1 MGPPPGSLPHWT
13 HSFLPGRVGEVEVY
27 SRMVW
32 TLAVVIVAAFAV
44 TAALLTASVP
54 STQSATKSATP
65 AATLYGNDISW
76 PQCTVAQGGYGLP
89 LPATSAQFVVIGLT
103 KGLPFTENP
112 CLSSQAAWAKAHQVP
127 AQAYAMAAFPTS
139 AQLSAYRTQGPWSP
153 DTRAGQLS
161 NAGYA
166 EAKAAVASLRRVAF
180 KPAMIWIDVEP
191 HSIQPWPAKGPA
203 SQRENRY
210 VLEGLIRGLHDAGY
224 PYGLYSFAS
233 SWRAITGS
241 WQLPAVPVWATAGQ
255 ADHSTEAVEIC
266 QKASFSGG
274 QVELAQWY
282 DATRDYDISC

>member
-1 MGPPPGSLPHWT
+1 M
-13 HSFLPGRVGEVEVY
+13 VEVY

-44 TAALLTASVP
+44 TATLLTASVP
-54 STQSATKSATP
+54 STQSATQSATRP
-65 AATLYGNDISW
+65 ATLYGNDISW

-139 AQLSAYRTQGPWSP
+139 AQLSAYRTQGPWSA

-255 ADHSTEAVEIC
+255 SDHSTEAVEIC